1 MKISDFAGIAL
12 LAVGELAGQAGD
24 VERALAA
31 GQLARLARRLAR
43 LRRLDTLPTTLGFL
57 RMLLEP
63 LPERSLTSPSTTGRT
78 SEETSLS
85 LVCEEN
91 FGSGI

>member
-1 MKISDFAGIAL
+1 MAGIAL
-12 LAVGELAGQAGD
+12 LAIGQLARQICD

-43 LRRLDTLPTTLGFL
+43 LRRLHHLADDGAGLV

-63 LPERSLTSPSTTGRT
+63 MAEH
-78 SEETSLS
+78 
-85 LVCEEN
+85 LVDEALDRRPHL
-91 FGSGI
+91 